1 MLFCDVKE
9 KDPFEKIGELS
20 ITKTAIYVVVLNLE
34 NKKSYEWPHDKFE
47 NRLFMIKE
55 IIEDYHDTGILP
67 KLTNE
72 QDPFW
77 DPEDIN
83 LTKANKQKLEND
95 DDDEMLIVG
104 KNNMQ

>member
-1 MLFCDVKE
+1 ME
-9 KDPFEKIGELS
+9 KRFRFIG
-20 ITKTAIYVVVLNLE
+20 INTIINIG
-34 NKKSYEWPHDKFE
+34 
-47 NRLFMIKE
+47 IKE

>member
-1 MLFCDVKE
+1 MSMQCVGSAFNSNKQNTCKL
-9 KDPFEKIGELS
+9 
-20 ITKTAIYVVVLNLE
+20 TKMALLNLE
-34 NKKSYEWPHDKFE
+34 NKTSYEWPHDKFE